1 MSSSIH
7 QEDLTKSKLN
17 IYYYTGLF
25 TKKTTKKKELRAR
38 VDTVEDSQ
46 EAKKIIQEYENVITT
61 NKKKTSYF
69 LHTNKVNFFEKSK
82 EDRKFKNFVEQFK
95 INIHC

>member
-17 IYYYTGLF
+17 SYYYTGLF
-25 TKKTTKKKELRAR
+25 TKKTATKKELSVR

-46 EAKKIIQEYENVITT
+46 EAIKFIQEYENVITT
-61 NKKKTSYF
+61 NKKKHRTF
-69 LHTNKVNFFEKSK
+69 CIRT
-82 EDRKFKNFVEQFK
+82 R
-95 INIHC
+95 